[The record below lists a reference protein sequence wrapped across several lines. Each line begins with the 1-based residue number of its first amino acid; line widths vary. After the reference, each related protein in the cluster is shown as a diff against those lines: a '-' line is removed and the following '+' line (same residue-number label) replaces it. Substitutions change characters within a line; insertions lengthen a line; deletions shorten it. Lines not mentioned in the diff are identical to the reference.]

1 METPI
6 NIEKTIQTRPEY
18 FLQFTD
24 EEVEMLNVKV
34 GDKFEVIPRSDGSFE
49 LRKFVP
55 LELNIP
61 EYPREILENLI
72 KESLDKDI
80 PVGDVI
86 RKAIKESFQDE
97 EYDYL

>member
-6 NIEKTIQTRPEY
+6 NIEKTVQSRPEY

-24 EEVEMLNVKV
+24 EEIELLNVKA
-34 GDKFEVIPRSDGSFE
+34 GDKFEVIPHDDGSFE

-55 LELNIP
+55 LEIDIS
-61 EYPREILENLI
+61 EYPREILEDLI

-80 PVGDVI
+80 PVGDII
-86 RKAIKESFQDE
+86 RKAIKESLQDE